1 MMRDLVEHIAAFHAR
16 AEPLLD
22 RGGAVTIAAIEA
34 ENDECLHR
42 ARGRFLPP
50 SDIAELHRRSR
61 AWLILPQPPASVG
74 SGFACGLVLG
84 SFGREMTTLGP
95 TVPLPE
101 APAPRRFSPNVAM
114 LGYVSMLTA
123 MSSAMIYGLLP
134 VFLVK
139 ALGVSIA
146 SVGLIEGVAE
156 AGSSLIKIASGAVS
170 DRIGRRKPLVV
181 FGYTLSAITKTIFPI
196 AGTVFAVLTARVI
209 DRMGKGIRDAP
220 RDAFLADLT
229 TQAIRGAGFGLRLAL
244 AITGFVVGPLLAVA
258 LMKLSGDDFRLVF
271 WIALIPAYLSIII
284 LLVVVKELPFNPVKP
299 RRPISRGDILA
310 LPSSFWRVMV
320 IASLL
325 SLARFSQA
333 FLVLKAHNVGVD
345 AAYVPLVLV
354 VMYLVFSVAAY
365 PFGMLADHMDR
376 RLQLAIGTVILI
388 CAGIV
393 LASAS
398 TVWVT
403 ALGAAVWGLQLGVTQ
418 GLLGAAVADAAPDR
432 LRGTA
437 FGIYEVAIGSATF
450 VASAGAGA
458 LWAAGGPAMAFGAS
472 ACVATIAL
480 LMLAVLGRKL
490 PNWGTSNAK

>member
-1 MMRDLVEHIAAFHAR
+1 
-16 AEPLLD
+16 
-22 RGGAVTIAAIEA
+22 
-34 ENDECLHR
+34 
-42 ARGRFLPP
+42 
-50 SDIAELHRRSR
+50 
-61 AWLILPQPPASVG
+61 
-74 SGFACGLVLG
+74 
-84 SFGREMTTLGP
+84 
-95 TVPLPE
+95 
-101 APAPRRFSPNVAM
+101 
-114 LGYVSMLTA
+114 MLTA

-156 AGSSLIKIASGAVS
+156 AGTSLIKIVSGAVS
-170 DRIGRRKPLVV
+170 DQIGRRKPVVV
-181 FGYTLSAITKTIFPI
+181 FGYALSAITKTIFPL

-229 TQAIRGAGFGLRLAL
+229 PQEIRGAGFGLRLAL

-271 WIALIPAYLSIII
+271 WIALIPAYLSIIV
-284 LLVVVKELPFNPVKP
+284 LLVVVKELPFNHDTAKP
-299 RRPISRGDILA
+299 RRLISRGNILA
-310 LPSSFWRVMV
+310 LPSSFWWVIV

-354 VMYLVFSVAAY
+354 VVYLVFSVAAY

-376 RLQLAIGTVILI
+376 RLQLAIGAVILI
-388 CAGIV
+388 CADIV
-393 LASAS
+393 LAGAS
-398 TVWVT
+398 TVWLT
-403 ALGAAVWGLQLGVTQ
+403 ALGAALWGLQLGVTQ
-418 GLLGAAVADAAPDR
+418 GLLGATVADAAPDR

-437 FGIYEVAIGSATF
+437 FGIYDVAIGAGTF

-458 LWAAGGPAMAFGAS
+458 LWAAGGPALAFGVS
-472 ACVATIAL
+472 ACVATLAA
-480 LMLAVLGRKL
+480 LMLAVRGRKL
-490 PNWGTSNAK
+490 PYWRISERSEARAGHLTPPE